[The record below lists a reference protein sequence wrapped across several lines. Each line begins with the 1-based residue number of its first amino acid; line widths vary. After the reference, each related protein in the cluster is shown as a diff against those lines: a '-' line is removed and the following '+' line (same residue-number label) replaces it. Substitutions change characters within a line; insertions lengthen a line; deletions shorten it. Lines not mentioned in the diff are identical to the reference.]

1 MMKIQLNLD
10 SIAVLLFCGDLVV
23 DNTAPLSQD
32 EWWDVERKLRN
43 ASKKTPSKLF
53 GMNRDTMVQILGID
67 EYIAYKLMARKETLN
82 DLMFALANLENEG
95 IYITTKYEDNYPKNL
110 TTTLKKRAPLYL
122 YYVGDLTMT
131 ENHMVSV
138 VGPQSLEK
146 KLNSF
151 TRNTVTKIFDEEK
164 VLVANGT
171 KGTDAYA
178 LKVFMQLGGKVV
190 CFVSD
195 HMFDKKKTYAKAIK
209 EGRLVLISAVDPF
222 AYFNVTNALDR
233 NIYVCGLSDL
243 QIVTATHINSGGV
256 WFTTIQNFH
265 YHWTKQMVLDDDN
278 YNGNI
283 RLLEMG
289 AVKVTYEDM
298 LSLLTLDQIV
308 EKNAVVEEEEEI
320 LIDQMSIYEFLDE

>member
-164 VLVANGT
+164 VLVVNGT

>member
-1 MMKIQLNLD
+1 MKIQLNLD